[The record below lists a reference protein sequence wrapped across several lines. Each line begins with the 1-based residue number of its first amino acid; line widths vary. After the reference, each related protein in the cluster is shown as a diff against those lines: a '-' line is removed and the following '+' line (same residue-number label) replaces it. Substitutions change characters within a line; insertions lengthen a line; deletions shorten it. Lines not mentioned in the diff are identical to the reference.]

1 MNEGLDHHRRM
12 TEEIW
17 RRAVDHVAA
26 RATGAP
32 LAPGLSVTL
41 HFHPD
46 RRARAG
52 EPILV
57 AMRRDNRYRSQF
69 ETGTGNGGLTAYP
82 GGDRWRWE
90 SRLFGAVYDDAGPE
104 HRPVYGSL
112 DHRGSPAGGSPRFGS
127 SHFRLA
133 PQVLERVTFCYPDS
147 VAEPADFGVRDRMG
161 LVALLPTVP
170 EDPLDAYVEAH
181 VHGPVLLDRDVDAL
195 VLDPSFAGTAV
206 EEAARALPCPV
217 EWHPGFRAEADALE
231 PGYRPEAGRD
241 CARRLAR
248 DGVLV
253 LRLIGEAA
261 EEPQLLKWAWHY
273 LARFGSPTVSIEIG
287 GR

>member
-1 MNEGLDHHRRM
+1 M

-17 RRAVDHVAA
+17 RRAVAHVSALAA
-26 RATGAP
+26 GPP
-32 LAPGLSVTL
+32 LTPGLAVTL

-46 RRARAG
+46 RPTGSG
-52 EPILV
+52 EPILA

-69 ETGTGNGGLTAYP
+69 ETGTGNGGLTAHP

-112 DHRGSPAGGSPRFGS
+112 NHLGGPAGGSPRFGS
-127 SHFRLA
+127 SYFRLA
-133 PQVLERVTFCYPDS
+133 PHVLDRVTFCYPDS
-147 VAEPADFGVRDRMG
+147 AADPADFGVRDRMG
-161 LVALLPTVP
+161 LVALLSAAVSD
-170 EDPLDAYVEAH
+170 DPLNDYVEAH

-217 EWHPGFRAEADALE
+217 EWHPGFRAEATALE
-231 PGYRPEAGRD
+231 PGYRPDPGRD

-253 LRLIGEAA
+253 PRLIGAA
-261 EEPQLLKWAWHY
+261 DDDPQLLKWAWHY
-273 LARFGSPTVSIEIG
+273 LARFGSPTVSIGIG